1 MAMLEKV
8 LNGRGILS
16 NIGIFAS
23 SLLVTVIAVYFY
35 SPVIGSHADEARMSV
50 AATVNPII
58 SLSLDT
64 SLVSFDLTPG
74 DGATFS
80 SLPINAVVDTNSSS
94 GYDLFF
100 SSVDD
105 TTDMT
110 HTGGVAGMTINS
122 VSGSNRLPDDMSVN
136 TWGYSLDGTRYT
148 AIPLASAP
156 ANVRT
161 VNQYPTLSERTTAV
175 NIGVKVSRTLP
186 SGSYEKDIVFSAIAH
201 PVIKTIHDIETM
213 QEMTSEICRYTKKPA
228 KTATTIDW
236 KGNRLNDD
244 SYVPRTS
251 LRDTR
256 DGNYYLVSKLA
267 DGNCWMSQNLAFDLT
282 ADTPFIAS
290 NIDGTTIEVTP
301 DSTTQTTTGED
312 WSQETD
318 VWHSYHPAADERY
331 YQAGITKAST
341 PSESGIEYD
350 WEKTGN
356 YYNWYTATAG
366 TGTSAMTYG
375 DASAS
380 ICPKGWR
387 IPAYSASNARS
398 FANLIG
404 ANTYALSAA
413 ALRIDPMNFILSG
426 IYLASSGNITNQGN
440 NGYYWNSIATS
451 YPRATMFL
459 SSRTTISLQQSND
472 RKNGLQVRC
481 VAI

>member
-1 MAMLEKV
+1 MAMLEGVGK
-8 LNGRGILS
+8 NRGILS
-16 NIGIFAS
+16 SIGIFAG
-23 SLLVTVIAVYFY
+23 SLLITVIAVYFY
-35 SPVIGSHADEARMSV
+35 SPVTSSHADESKMRV
-50 AATVNPII
+50 TATVNPIL
-58 SLSLDT
+58 SLSLNT
-64 SLVSFDLTPG
+64 NEVSFDITPG
-74 DGATFS
+74 DGANF
-80 SLPINAVVDTNSSS
+80 LMQPINAIIDTNSAS

-105 TTDMT
+105 STSMNR
-110 HTGGVAGMTINS
+110 TGGVAGTTINS
-122 VSGSNRLPDDMSVN
+122 MVGLNIIPENMGRNV
-136 TWGYSLDGTRYT
+136 WGYSLDGDRFS
-148 AIPLASAP
+148 AIPSVNSP
-156 ANVRT
+156 ATIRT
-161 VNQYPTLSERTTAV
+161 INQYPTGSDRVTTL
-175 NIGVKVSRTLP
+175 NIGVKVNMSFP
-186 SGSYEKDIVFSAIAH
+186 SGSYSKDIVFSAVAH

-213 QEMTSEICRYTKKPA
+213 QEMASEICMYTKTPA
-228 KTATTIDW
+228 KTATMIDW
-236 KGNRLNDD
+236 KGARSNDD
-244 SYVPRTS
+244 SYIPRTS

-387 IPAYSASNARS
+387 MPAYSASNARS

-404 ANTYALSAA
+404 SNTYDLSAA

-426 IYLASSGNITNQGN
+426 IYIASSGNITNQGN
-440 NGYYWNSIATS
+440 NGYYWNSVATS

-459 SSRTTISLQQSND
+459 SSRTSISLQQSND